1 MSPKD
6 FTFAQLIGW
15 GGEQVFRQAQQ
26 MGKRGA
32 VARAEWN
39 PDTHEATG
47 AITLS
52 NGREQRTGFKLF
64 DDGHILS
71 TCPCKTNKEFAMVCP
86 HVVAI
91 ALLLMCRMSDPEA
104 EAKHQAERRTA
115 QRVAEI
121 DPNAYI
127 QRKLSGPRMRV
138 LLTWGR
144 DFVREFYAGG
154 VQARLALVDEAGVRH
169 APEEPALREGVH
181 LSKGDDNLLSV
192 LEDICVGPAT
202 SEIKLVPGD
211 FLNILAM
218 RTQAA
223 RARCVLKAEYFE
235 EDGQFELFPWAELP
249 FEHVASADRFL
260 VHGSTGFV
268 WTTPL
273 TEDGEGTPQFVP
285 LANVLKGPFQSIYQ
299 HDEVIPRAAMPAF
312 IRNNLPVLRQQ
323 IEVQMSPSEEFFRF
337 VPDAPVIHVK
347 LSGSRASLSAQL
359 SARYGDQ
366 EISCGAPAGPDA
378 ICRPDPD
385 DMLLYHVRNVAAEQ
399 AALKTIAKL
408 GFEPSD
414 SDRWFITEPRDV
426 LNFLG
431 SGEPNLRRRG
441 WKITYSDRLSAVLD
455 DLPRIVPVVDV
466 TDAPGG
472 AFDVGY
478 SFEAGRRRVTPSEI
492 QGAIN
497 RGDSYLMTDDRTY
510 LLNIDAVQEVRGVF
524 ADCTESGTAAR
535 PGHFRLPRVYAP
547 YVRGA
552 LTSFE
557 EVDFDD
563 EAAPSWRELSATRA
577 KDEDAKFEP
586 VDLGPLEGV
595 LRPYQK
601 QGVYW
606 MRFLEKSG
614 LSGLLADE
622 MGLGKTLQTLTWI
635 SLERTDPTARG
646 KPALVVCPT
655 SLVQN
660 WNAEAEKFTP
670 WMKRLVVS
678 GPDRA
683 EVFAR
688 IPEVDLVITSYA
700 LLQRD
705 LEDAYLDKTF
715 SVIVLDEAQHIKNR
729 TTRNAKSAK
738 RLAGVQKLVL
748 TGTPVENSVA
758 DVWSIFDFLLPD
770 YLGGYD
776 SFSARVEQPI
786 ACGGAEGQAAQERL
800 RHKLHPFIL
809 RRLKKTVAKDL
820 PDKIVKV
827 AYCPMTPDQQSWYNR
842 LLAEAKGKIG
852 DMVKA
857 KGFAKSKFEILA
869 LLMRL
874 RQVACHL
881 ELLKE
886 YREKNPPTN
895 PEPRT
900 TTHEPRTTNHDLSG
914 KLDTFFELL
923 DEAMDG
929 GHRVLVF
936 SQFVTMLT
944 ILRNE
949 LEARQIPYCYLDGS
963 TKDRLGECR
972 KFNTD
977 ESIPLFLIS
986 LHAGGT
992 GLNLTGADMVV
1003 HFDPWW
1009 NPAVEDQATDR
1020 AHRIGQKR
1028 TVYVVKMIAENSV
1041 EERVLALQQKKQ
1053 AVIDATV
1060 GTTDEQLMEKLT
1072 YDDIKSIVGL

>member
-1 MSPKD
+1 MSPKN
-6 FTFAQLIGW
+6 FTHELLIGW
-15 GGEQVFRQAQQ
+15 GGEKVFAHGLRL
-26 MGKRGA
+26 GNGGSVVK
-32 VARAEWN
+32 AEWD
-39 PDTHEATG
+39 PATHKATG
-47 AITLS
+47 VILLS
-52 NGREQRTGFKLF
+52 NGVEQRTGFTLF

-71 TCPCKTNKEFAMVCP
+71 DCPCKTNREFAMVCP
-86 HVVAI
+86 HVVAL
-91 ALLLMCRMSDPEA
+91 ALVLMYRMNDPEA
-104 EAKHQAERRTA
+104 EERHQAELRTA
-115 QRVAEI
+115 RRVAEV
-121 DPNAYI
+121 DPGSYI
-127 QRKLSGPRMRV
+127 QRSPSGPRMRV

-144 DFVREFYAGG
+144 DFVREFYRGG
-154 VQARLALVDEAGVRH
+154 VQAQLVLVDESGVRH
-169 APEEPALREGVH
+169 APEEPALREGVR
-181 LSKGDDNLLSV
+181 LSKGDDDLLSV
-192 LEDICVGPAT
+192 LEDICEGPAT
-202 SEIKLVPGD
+202 SEISLAPGD
-211 FLNILAM
+211 FLNIIAM

-223 RARCVLKAEYFE
+223 RVRCVLKAEYFE

-249 FEHVASADRFL
+249 FEHIASADRFL

-273 TEDGEGTPQFVP
+273 TEQGEGTPRFVP
-285 LANVLKGPFQSIYQ
+285 LANVLKGPFQSIYR

-312 IRNNLPVLRQQ
+312 IRDNLPVLRQQ
-323 IEVQMSPSEEFFRF
+323 IEVQMSPSEDFFRF
-337 VPDAPVIHVK
+337 VPDVPVIHVK
-347 LSGSRASLSAQL
+347 LSGSRASVSAQL
-359 SARYGDQ
+359 FARYGDQ
-366 EISCGAPAGPDA
+366 EIGCCAPAGPDA
-378 ICRPDPD
+378 VCRPDPD
-385 DMLLYHVRNVAAEQ
+385 DMLCYHVRNVKAEQ
-399 AALKTIAKL
+399 AALKILPKL

-431 SGEPNLRRRG
+431 SGEPRMRRMG
-441 WKITYSDRLSAVLD
+441 WKITYSDRLLAALD
-455 DLPRIVPVVDV
+455 ELPRIVPVVDV
-466 TDAPGG
+466 SDAPGG
-472 AFDVGY
+472 AFEVGY
-478 SFEAGRRRVTPSEI
+478 SFEAGSRKVAQSEI

-497 RGDSYLMTDDRTY
+497 RGDSYLMTPNGTY
-510 LLNIDAVQEVRGVF
+510 LLNIGAVQEMRDVF
-524 ADCTESGTAAR
+524 ADCSEMAAASR
-535 PGHFRLPRVYAP
+535 PGHFRLSRVYAP

-557 EVDFDD
+557 EVDFEDD
-563 EAAPSWRELSATRA
+563 AAPSWREVSAARA

-586 VDLGPLEGV
+586 VDLGTLEGV

-606 MRFLEKSG
+606 MRFLERSG

-635 SLERTDPTARG
+635 SLERTDPAARG

-670 WMKRLVVS
+670 WLKRLVVS

-683 EVFAR
+683 AAFAH
-688 IPEVDLVITSYA
+688 IPEADLVITSYA

-705 LEDAYLDKTF
+705 LADAYLDRTF

-729 TTRNAKSAK
+729 STRNAKSAK
-738 RLAGVQKLVL
+738 RLNGLQKLVL

-770 YLGGYD
+770 YLGAYD
-776 SFSARVEQPI
+776 SFNARVEQPI
-786 ACGGAEGQAAQERL
+786 ACGGEEGQAAQDRL
-800 RHKLHPFIL
+800 RHKLRPFIL
-809 RRLKKTVAKDL
+809 RRLKQTVAKDL

-827 AYCPMTPDQQSWYNR
+827 AYCPMTSEQQSWYNR

-852 DMVKA
+852 NMVKE

-874 RQVACHL
+874 RQVSCHL

-886 YREKNPPTN
+886 YREKNP
-895 PEPRT
+895 
-900 TTHEPRTTNHDLSG
+900 RTTNHEPQNTNPDLSG
-914 KLDTFFELL
+914 KLEVFFEML

-949 LEARQIPYCYLDGS
+949 LEARNIPYCYLDGS

-977 ESIPLFLIS
+977 ESIPVFLIS

-1028 TVYVVKMIAENSV
+1028 TVYVVKMIAEGSV

-1060 GTTDEQLMEKLT
+1060 GTTDTQVMEKLT
-1072 YDDIKSIVGL
+1072 YDDVKSIVGI

>member
-1 MSPKD
+1 MSPKN
-6 FTFAQLIGW
+6 FTHQLLIGW
-15 GGEQVFRQAQQ
+15 GGEKVFAQ
-26 MGKRGA
+26 GLRLGNGGSVVK
-32 VARAEWN
+32 AEWD
-39 PDTHEATG
+39 PSTHKATG
-47 AITLS
+47 EILLS
-52 NGREQRTGFKLF
+52 DGRSQRTGFTLF
-64 DDGHILS
+64 DDGHIIS
-71 TCPCKTNKEFAMVCP
+71 DCPCRTNREFALVCP
-86 HVVAI
+86 HVVAL
-91 ALLLMCRMSDPEA
+91 ALVLMYRMNDPEA
-104 EAKHQAERRTA
+104 EERHQAELRTA
-115 QRVAEI
+115 KRVAEV
-121 DPNAYI
+121 DPGAYI
-127 QRKLSGPRMRV
+127 QRKLTGPRMRV

-154 VQARLALVDEAGVRH
+154 VQAHLALVDEAGVRH
-169 APEEPALREGVH
+169 APEEPALREGVR

-192 LEDICVGPAT
+192 LEDICEGPAT
-202 SEIKLVPGD
+202 SEIRLVPGD
-211 FLNILAM
+211 FLNIIAM

-223 RARCVLKAEYFE
+223 RVRCVLKAEYFE

-273 TEDGEGTPQFVP
+273 TEQGEGTPRFVP
-285 LANVLKGPFQSIYQ
+285 LANVLKGPFQSIYR

-323 IEVQMSPSEEFFRF
+323 IEVQMSPSEDFFRF

-347 LSGSRASLSAQL
+347 LSGSRASISAQL
-359 SARYGDQ
+359 FARYGEQ
-366 EISCGAPAGPDA
+366 EIGCGAPAGPDA
-378 ICRPDPD
+378 ICRPDPG
-385 DMLLYHVRNVAAEQ
+385 DMLLYHVRNLKAEQ
-399 AALKTIAKL
+399 AALKTLPKL

-431 SGEPNLRRRG
+431 SGEPRMRRMG
-441 WKITYSDRLSAVLD
+441 WKVTYSDRLSAALD
-455 DLPRIVPVVDV
+455 GLPRIVPVVDV
-466 TDAPGG
+466 SDAPGG
-472 AFDVGY
+472 AFEVGY
-478 SFEAGRRRVTPSEI
+478 TFEAGSRKVSPSEI

-497 RGDSYLMTDDRTY
+497 RGDSYLMTPEGTY
-510 LLNIDAVQEVRGVF
+510 LLNIGAVEEMRGVF
-524 ADCTESGTAAR
+524 ADCSETGTAAR

-552 LTSFE
+552 LTSFD
-557 EVDFDD
+557 EVDFED
-563 EAAPSWRELSATRA
+563 EAAPTWRELAAARE

-586 VDLGPLEGV
+586 VDLGRLEGV

-606 MRFLEKSG
+606 MRFLERSG
-614 LSGLLADE
+614 MSGLLADE

-635 SLERTDPTARG
+635 SLERTDPAARG

-670 WMKRLVVS
+670 WLKRLVVS

-683 EVFAR
+683 AVFAR
-688 IPEVDLVITSYA
+688 IPEADLVITSYA

-705 LEDAYLDKTF
+705 LADAYLDRTF

-729 TTRNAKSAK
+729 STRNAKSAK
-738 RLAGVQKLVL
+738 RLNGLQKLVL

-770 YLGGYD
+770 YLGAYD
-776 SFSARVEQPI
+776 AFSARVEQPI
-786 ACGGAEGQAAQERL
+786 ACGGEEGQAAQDRL
-800 RHKLHPFIL
+800 RHKLRPFIL
-809 RRLKKTVAKDL
+809 RRLKQTVAKDL

-827 AYCPMTPDQQSWYNR
+827 AYCPMTPEQQSWYNR

-874 RQVACHL
+874 RQVSCHL

-886 YREKNPPTN
+886 YREKNP
-895 PEPRT
+895 
-900 TTHEPRTTNHDLSG
+900 RTTNHEVQTTSHDLSG
-914 KLDTFFELL
+914 KIEVFFEML

-949 LEARQIPYCYLDGS
+949 LEARNIPYCYLDGS

-977 ESIPLFLIS
+977 ESIPVFLIS

-1028 TVYVVKMIAENSV
+1028 TVYVVKMIAEGSV

-1060 GTTDEQLMEKLT
+1060 GTTDTQVMEKLT
-1072 YDDIKSIVGL
+1072 YDDVRSIVGL

>member
-1 MSPKD
+1 MTPKD
-6 FTFAQLIGW
+6 FTHKMLIGW
-15 GGEQVFRQAQQ
+15 GGDSVFSQALQL
-26 MGKRGA
+26 GKRGA
-32 VARAEWN
+32 VVNAEWN
-39 PDTHEATG
+39 PETHEATG

-52 NGREQRTGFKLF
+52 SGWDMRTGFKLF
-64 DDGHILS
+64 DDGHIQS
-71 TCPCKTNKEFAMVCP
+71 QCPCKTNKEFAMVCP

-91 ALLLMCRMSDPEA
+91 ALMLMYRMNDPEA
-104 EAKHQAERRTA
+104 EAKHQAERRAA

-121 DPNAYI
+121 DPSAYI
-127 QRKLSGPRMRV
+127 QRKLTGPRMRV

-154 VQARLALVDEAGVRH
+154 VQAHLALVDEAGVRY

-192 LEDICVGPAT
+192 LEDVCAGPAT
-202 SEIKLVPGD
+202 SDIKLVPGD

-273 TEDGEGTPQFVP
+273 TEQGEGTPMFVP
-285 LANVLKGPFQSIYQ
+285 LANVLKGPFQSIYR
-299 HDEVIPRAAMPAF
+299 HDEVIPREAMPAF

-323 IEVQMSPSEEFFRF
+323 IEVQMSPSEDFFRF

-347 LSGSRASLSAQL
+347 LSGSRASISAQL
-359 SARYGDQ
+359 FARYGEQ
-366 EISCGAPAGPDA
+366 EIGCGAPAGPDA
-378 ICRPDPD
+378 ICRPDPS
-385 DMLLYHVRNVAAEQ
+385 DMLLYHVRNLKAEQ
-399 AALKTIAKL
+399 AALAILPKL

-431 SGEPNLRRRG
+431 SGEPRMRRMG
-441 WKITYSDRLSAVLD
+441 WKVTYSERLSSALD
-455 DLPRIVPVVDV
+455 GLPRIVPVVDV
-466 TDAPGG
+466 SDAPGG
-472 AFDVGY
+472 AFEVGY
-478 SFEAGRRRVTPSEI
+478 TFEAGSRKVSQSEI

-497 RGDSYLMTDDRTY
+497 RGDSYLMTSEGTY
-510 LLNIDAVQEVRGVF
+510 LLNIGAVEEMRGVF
-524 ADCTESGTAAR
+524 ADCSETGTAAR

-557 EVDFDD
+557 EVDFEDA
-563 EAAPSWRELSATRA
+563 AAPTWRELSATRA

-586 VDLGPLEGV
+586 VDLGQLEGV

-635 SLERTDPTARG
+635 SLERIDPEARG

-670 WMKRLVVS
+670 WLKRLVVS

-683 EVFAR
+683 EAFAR
-688 IPEVDLVITSYA
+688 IPEADLVITSYA

-705 LEDAYLDKTF
+705 LEDAYIDRTF

-738 RLAGVQKLVL
+738 RLNGLQKLVL

-776 SFSARVEQPI
+776 TFSVRVEQPI
-786 ACGGAEGQAAQERL
+786 ACGGEEGRAAQERL

-809 RRLKKTVAKDL
+809 RRLKQTVAKDL

-827 AYCPMTPDQQSWYNR
+827 AYCPMTPEQQSWYNR

-874 RQVACHL
+874 RQVSCHL

-886 YREKNPPTN
+886 YREKNPPGRARSPSGTS
-895 PEPRT
+895 P
-900 TTHEPRTTNHDLSG
+900 DLSA
-914 KLDTFFELL
+914 KLEVFFEML

-929 GHRVLVF
+929 GHRALVF

-949 LEARQIPYCYLDGS
+949 LEARGIRYCYLDGS

-972 KFNTD
+972 TFNTD

-1060 GTTDEQLMEKLT
+1060 GTTDTQVMEKLT
-1072 YDDIKSIVGL
+1072 YDDVKSIVGI

>member
-1 MSPKD
+1 MTPKD
-6 FTFAQLIGW
+6 LTNEMLVGW
-15 GGEQVFRQAQQ
+15 GGSEVFTQA
-26 MGKRGA
+26 MALAKKGA
-32 VARAEWN
+32 VVKAEW
-39 PDTHEATG
+39 DAEKHEVSG
-47 AITLS
+47 AIALS
-52 NGREQRTGFKLF
+52 SGWDMRTGFTLK
-64 DDGHILS
+64 DDGSIISH
-71 TCPCKTNKEFAMVCP
+71 CPCKTNKEFGMVCP
-86 HVVAI
+86 HVVATAFI
-91 ALLLMCRMSDPEA
+91 LMCRMSDPA
-104 EAKHQAERRTA
+104 AERKYQVERRRA
-115 QRVAEI
+115 ESVAAV
-121 DPNAYI
+121 DPGSYI
-127 QRKLSGPRMRV
+127 QRRASGPRMR
-138 LLTWGR
+138 LLVTWGR
-144 DFVREFYAGG
+144 DFVREFYGEG
-154 VQARLALVDEAGVRH
+154 VKARLALVDEAGMRY
-169 APEEPALREGVH
+169 APEEPSLREGVR
-181 LSKGDDNLLSV
+181 LSKGDDDLLSV
-192 LEDICVGPAT
+192 LEDICGGPAT
-202 SEIKLVPGD
+202 SEITLSKDD
-211 FLNILAM
+211 FLNIIAM
-218 RTQAA
+218 RTSVP
-223 RARCVLKAEYFE
+223 RVRCILKAEYFE

-249 FEHVASADRFL
+249 FDHIASADRFL

-268 WTTPL
+268 WSTPL
-273 TEDGEGTPQFVP
+273 TESGEGRPQFFP
-285 LANVLKGPFQSIYQ
+285 LANVLKGPFQSVYR
-299 HDEVIPRAAMPAF
+299 HDEVIPREAMPSF
-312 IRNNLPVLRQQ
+312 IRDNLPILRQQ

-337 VPDAPVIHVK
+337 VPDTPVIHVK

-359 SARYGDQ
+359 SARYGDK
-366 EISCGAPAGPDA
+366 EIQCGAPAAQDA

-385 DMLLYHVRNVAAEQ
+385 DMLLYRMRNKVAER
-399 AALKTIAKL
+399 AALELIAKL

-414 SDRWFITEPRDV
+414 SDRWFITEPREV

-431 SGEPNLRRRG
+431 SGEPRLRRMG
-441 WKITYSDRLSAVLD
+441 WKVTYSDRLSAVLD
-455 DLPRIVPVVDV
+455 ELPRIVPVVDV
-466 TDAPGG
+466 ADAPGG

-478 SFEAGRRRVTPSEI
+478 KFDSGRGDVAHSEI

-497 RGDSYLMTDDRTY
+497 RGDSYLMKDGRTY
-510 LLNIDAVQEVRGVF
+510 LLNIDAVQEMRGVF
-524 ADCTESGTAAR
+524 ADCSETGGTTR
-535 PGHFRLPRVYAP
+535 PGRFRLPRVYAP

-552 LTSFE
+552 LSSFE
-557 EVDFDD
+557 EVDFED
-563 EAAPSWRELSATRA
+563 EAAPTWRETAATRSR
-577 KDEDAKFEP
+577 DEDAKFEP
-586 VDLGPLEGV
+586 VDLGELEGV

-606 MRFLEKSG
+606 MRFLERSG

-635 SLERTDPTARG
+635 SLERNDPEARG

-683 EVFAR
+683 ELFSR
-688 IPEVDLVITSYA
+688 IPDADLVITSYA

-705 LEDAYLDKTF
+705 LDEAYADKTF
-715 SVIVLDEAQHIKNR
+715 SVVVLDEAQHIKNR

-738 RLAGVQKLVL
+738 RLKSVQKLVL

-770 YLGGYD
+770 YLGSYD
-776 SFSARVEQPI
+776 SFNANVEQPI
-786 ACGGAEGQAAQERL
+786 ACGGTEGQAAQDRL

-809 RRLKKTVAKDL
+809 RRLKKSVAKDL

-827 AYCPMTPDQQSWYNR
+827 SYCPMTPEQQTWYSR

-852 DMVKA
+852 GMVKA

-874 RQVACHL
+874 RQVSCHL

-886 YREKNPPTN
+886 YREKNPRPTN
-895 PEPRT
+895 
-900 TTHEPRTTNHDLSG
+900 HEPQTTNHELSG
-914 KLDTFFELL
+914 KLDAFFELL

-949 LEARQIPYCYLDGS
+949 LEARGIRYCYLDGS

-1028 TVYVVKMIAENSV
+1028 TVYVVKMIAEGSV

-1060 GTTDEQLMEKLT
+1060 GTTDAQVMERLT